1 MARRDMRQVNRR
13 GVSGNLAYDY
23 DLLEREER
31 RRRERE
37 RREAAAFREQEEMV
51 AHSPRRKTETA
62 SRRRERIRVSP
73 TAVLGFAVVAALAVL
88 LLMSYA
94 QLAAISGQV
103 VKQQKTLSELEEE
116 HVKLVSQYESTFDLS
131 AIKEAAEKAGMA
143 KPSSSQIYYI
153 DLSSPDNVVLYQ
165 NEEENVLGRVTA
177 SVGRNMA
184 SIVEYFK

>member
-13 GVSGNLAYDY
+13 SVSGNLAYDY

-37 RREAAAFREQEEMV
+37 AREIAERRAREEALLRAARRRAELLPRHREQ
-51 AHSPRRKTETA
+51 
-62 SRRRERIRVSP
+62 IRVSP
-73 TAVLGFAVVAALAVL
+73 LAVLGFVTIAAVAVM

-94 QLAAISGQV
+94 QLAAISNQV
-103 VKQQKTLSELEEE
+103 VHEQKTLASLEEE
-116 HVKLVSQYESTFDLS
+116 HVKLVSRYERTFDLA
-131 AIKEAAEKAGMA
+131 AIKEAAENAGMA

-153 DLSSPDNVVLYQ
+153 DLSAPDNVVLYQ
-165 NEEENVLGRVTA
+165 HEENVLGRVTA
-177 SVGRNMA
+177 SMGRNVA